1 MKVRMLITAKSA
13 RKSPKTEMI
22 WAYQRR
28 RSMGMR
34 RTAPIDNGSGNSG
47 SIGGAAGAVVV
58 ADVLMDLFIVPVDS
72 MFGVRPRL
80 LK

>member
-1 MKVRMLITAKSA
+1 
-13 RKSPKTEMI
+13 MI

-28 RSMGMR
+28 RIMEMR
-34 RTAPIDNGSGNSG
+34 RTAAIDNGSGNSG
-47 SIGGAAGAVVV
+47 SMGGAAAAVLV
-58 ADVLMDLFIVPVDS
+58 ADVLMDLFIVPADS

>member
-1 MKVRMLITAKSA
+1 M
-13 RKSPKTEMI
+13 E
-22 WAYQRR
+22 
-28 RSMGMR
+28 MR

-47 SIGGAAGAVVV
+47 SMGDATAAGLV

-72 MFGVRPRL
+72 MFGLRPRL